1 MKDETMKTNKKSK
14 IGAKQKWFI
23 ASIIT
28 IPIINFLLFNIGNI
42 ANMVILSFEG
52 YTVESGIFWNNF
64 QNFKDVF
71 ADIATP
77 LMLTSLKNSV
87 LFYVIGLIMLLVS
100 LIISFY
106 IYKKMP
112 FSGFFKV
119 LFVMPGMITGMVW
132 VRLFKYFV
140 QHAGPELF
148 GLDYGWLS
156 TLETVMPTLI
166 GYGVW
171 LGFAGNMIIFV
182 GSMSGISEELAEAGR
197 VDGNTMLGEFWH
209 IVLPQV
215 YPIVQVTLISG
226 VIGLFMSGPPLY
238 DFYNVYAHESLYS
251 INYFLQVKVLSPGAS
266 TAEYAYSSAFSLV
279 LTLIVAPITFLV
291 KWFTTKYGPSE
302 D

>member
-1 MKDETMKTNKKSK
+1 MTEKSKKSK
-14 IGAKQKWFI
+14 KNSDINLRSKIFI
-23 ASIIT
+23 ASVIT
-28 IPIINFLLFNIGNI
+28 IPIINFLIFNIGNI

-52 YTVESGIFWNNF
+52 YSVEKGVYWNNF
-64 QNFKDVF
+64 ANFGEVF

-77 LMLTSLKNSV
+77 LMLTSLKNSL
-87 LFYVIGLIMLLVS
+87 LFYVIGLVMLLVS

-112 FSGFFKV
+112 FSSFFKV
-119 LFVMPGMITGMVW
+119 LFVMPGMVTGMVW
-132 VRLFKYFV
+132 VRLFKYFI
-140 QHAGPELF
+140 QTAIPELF
-148 GLDYGWLS
+148 GLEYGWLT
-156 TLETVMPTLI
+156 TLDTIMPTLI

-182 GSMSGISEELAEAGR
+182 GTMSGISEELVEAGR
-197 VDGNTMLGEFWH
+197 VDGNTMMGEFWH

-226 VIGLFMSGPPLY
+226 VIGLFMSGPPLF

-251 INYFLQVKVLSPGAS
+251 INYYLQVKVLSPGAS
-266 TAEYAYSSAFSLV
+266 TAEYAYSSAFSLI
-279 LTLIVAPITFLV
+279 LTIIVAPITFFV

>member
-1 MKDETMKTNKKSK
+1 MKDNTMKTNKNN
-14 IGAKQKWFI
+14 ATVRRRNLFI
-23 ASIIT
+23 ASVIT
-28 IPIINFLLFNIGNI
+28 IPIINFFLFNIGNI
-42 ANMVILSFEG
+42 VNMVILAFEG
-52 YTVESGIFWNNF
+52 YTVERGVYWNNF
-64 QNFKDVF
+64 ANFGDVF
-71 ADIATP
+71 KDIATP

-87 LFYVIGLIMLLVS
+87 LFYVVGLVMLLVS
-100 LIISFY
+100 LVISFY

-119 LFVMPGMITGMVW
+119 LFVMPSMVTGMVW
-132 VRLFKYFV
+132 VRLFKYFI
-140 QHAGPELF
+140 QHAVPEIF
-148 GLDYGWLS
+148 GLEYGWLT
-156 TLETVMPTLI
+156 TLDTIMPTLI

-182 GSMSGISEELAEAGR
+182 GSMSGISEELVEAGR
-197 VDGNTMLGEFWH
+197 VDGNTLLGEFWH

-279 LTLIVAPITFLV
+279 LTVIVAPLTFLV
-291 KWFTTKYGPSE
+291 RWLTTKYGPSE